1 MSILSR
7 VSSVLTH
14 SVSRLGL
21 LLVLVAAWTFAGSPA
36 EAQRWSQRAQVITP
50 IERDQPV
57 YLFLDSLVHKMETS
71 EGVFVRRSPSD
82 RDLVPLATLQ
92 KDLLDD
98 GLGLLSASHAF
109 IQYDFSIVN
118 DQFIETVER
127 ISFIYR
133 SGFAEDEDVALFTVT
148 TNDPIVASVLEEKGL
163 PISTNLRSIRPFAEM
178 LSFPRLIRGGNTTVV
193 RVNGETVREGFD
205 ARRNNLTAQLMN
217 LVYDEARPFFTR
229 TMQPE

>member
-1 MSILSR
+1 MFALPR
-7 VSSVLTH
+7 VSSL
-14 SVSRLGL
+14 SVRSASRLGL
-21 LLVLVAAWTFAGSPA
+21 LLFLVAAWTLAAAPS

-57 YLFLDSLVHKMETS
+57 YLFLDSLVQKMETS

-82 RDLVPLATLQ
+82 RDRIPLSNLQ
-92 KDLLDD
+92 QKLLDD

-118 DQFIETVER
+118 DQFIETVEH

-133 SGFAEDEDVALFTVT
+133 SGFAEDEDVALFTVS
-148 TNDPIVASVLEEKGL
+148 TNDPLVAGVLEDQGL
-163 PISTNLRSIRPFAEM
+163 PISTNLRAVRPFAE
-178 LSFPRLIRGGNTTVV
+178 LISFPRLIRAGDTKIVQ
-193 RVNGETVREGFD
+193 VNGETVREDFD
-205 ARRNNLTAQLMN
+205 AQRDGLTAQLMN